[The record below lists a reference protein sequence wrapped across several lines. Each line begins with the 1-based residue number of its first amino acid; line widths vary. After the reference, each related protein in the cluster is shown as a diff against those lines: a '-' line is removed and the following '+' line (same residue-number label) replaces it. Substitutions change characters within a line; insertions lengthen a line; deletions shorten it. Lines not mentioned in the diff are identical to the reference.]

1 MLLKSMPALFCSEQ
15 IRQEYLE
22 GLRYHLEEVNYI
34 PNLEM
39 AIVLVSAP
47 PVSAVTGPDVGLRR
61 PADVE
66 MLAGDQEE

>member
-22 GLRYHLEEVNYI
+22 GLRYHLEKVNYI
-34 PNLEM
+34 YLEM
-39 AIVLVSAP
+39 AIALVSAP